1 MIKKNIWYISTHMSF
16 KITDLEHNHG
26 LMKIIKEQGKSLL
39 DLKLL
44 IANETGI
51 LSNLQTSYLLEY
63 ISAGCPKLK
72 SLTLESLRGW
82 KDPKDESDL
91 KASFMEFG
99 MSMVPNPD
107 PKEVADAFE
116 RADFSGIWDIRLNR
130 EDLEE
135 FYKGCKEL
143 EDLKL
148 SKILFEDIFEEDDI
162 QKIFPDCNVEINECH
177 YETPHESDSDWITTD
192 DDSDNV

>member
-1 MIKKNIWYISTHMSF
+1 MSF

-82 KDPKDESDL
+82 KDTESFKADLSENLPEVHKDAI
-91 KASFMEFG
+91 K
-99 MSMVPNPD
+99 N
-107 PKEVADAFE
+107 
-116 RADFSGIWDIRLNR
+116 ADFSHFWDQSIPK
-130 EDLEE
+130 ESLEAL
-135 FYKGCKEL
+135 YKGCKEL
-143 EDLKL
+143 KDLKL
-148 SKILFEDIFEEDDI
+148 TRVKFRDLYTEDELKKIL
-162 QKIFPDCNVEINECH
+162 PGCNVEIKDCRFYYPLDE
-177 YETPHESDSDWITTD
+177 YDSEWTST
-192 DDSDNV
+192 DDSDDS

>member
-1 MIKKNIWYISTHMSF
+1 MSF
-16 KITDLEHNHG
+16 KIPELKHNYE
-26 LMKIIKEQGKSLL
+26 LMEIIKKFGKNLRSIN
-39 DLKLL
+39 LL
-44 IANETGI
+44 IVGRDETFNWFNHTNAEMI
-51 LSNLQTSYLLEY
+51 NC
-63 ISAGCPKLK
+63 IIKGCPKLE
-72 SLTLESLRGW
+72 SLSLESLRGW

-99 MSMVPNPD
+99 MAMVPNPD

>member
-1 MIKKNIWYISTHMSF
+1 MDTIKEHGKNLRSINLLIVGRDETFNWFNHTNAEMINC
-16 KITDLEHNHG
+16 
-26 LMKIIKEQGKSLL
+26 IIK
-39 DLKLL
+39 
-44 IANETGI
+44 
-51 LSNLQTSYLLEY
+51 
-63 ISAGCPKLK
+63 GCPKLE
-72 SLTLESLRGW
+72 SLSLESLRGW

-99 MSMVPNPD
+99 MAMMPNPD

>member
-1 MIKKNIWYISTHMSF
+1 MSF
-16 KITDLEHNHG
+16 KIPDLEYNYKLMDTIMEHG
-26 LMKIIKEQGKSLL
+26 K
-39 DLKLL
+39 DLSSINLL
-44 IANETGI
+44 IRNETGPMEDFMKPVI
-51 LSNLQTSYLLEY
+51 DFFTE
-63 ISAGCPKLK
+63 GCPKLK

-99 MSMVPNPD
+99 MAMMPNPD

-192 DDSDNV
+192 DDSDDV